1 MLDVIVLIAMAITA
15 GAFAAGLTAEA
26 GLPLLPV
33 LIATMAL
40 FLVMATSYVMLGRAA
55 RGAGGARIE
64 EIEEALEII
73 DSDLQRIDR
82 VEDDVARLDLLS
94 DRVERLDRALGGDG
108 SSESPSGLASAEE
121 PATEFAGVYERTE
134 SLRAEIETES
144 SEETGGKVGL
154 LKGLLARRSDD
165 PTPETPSEAAVEDDD
180 AWDAPS
186 DPPIVKE
193 VGEVEEV
200 KVEIEEEQEPE
211 AVIETVAELESET
224 EIETEIET
232 VVEEIEVETAEETVE
247 EILEAEPK
255 DESGSPSPLA
265 GEEEDAAETAEAV
278 EAIEAVE
285 EAEAEVAEAEEVAE
299 LSDEPVT
306 AAYVDD
312 DDDDDKEED
321 AMRRTIREAVE
332 AERVEL
338 YLQSTVTLPERKLR
352 YFEALTRV
360 RTADDD
366 LVLPGEYVP
375 VAKRAGMMPLIDNA
389 LLVKS
394 VHTLQQVPEESEVQ
408 GLFCNI
414 SLHSL
419 LDPDYFPELI
429 EFMEENN
436 SLSDRLIFEVSQ
448 PEMAGLT
455 EAEFSC
461 LDTLGALGYSFC
473 LDNVGDLDADFA
485 SLSDR
490 HFRYVKLSAAKFLD
504 VPGRIAADLKR
515 QLDGLGMQLIIEKV
529 EDEGDVA
536 ELLDHGI
543 DLAQGN
549 LFDEPKPADDALVS
563 QDAGAA

>member
-15 GAFAAGLTAEA
+15 GAFAAGLTVEA

-33 LIATMAL
+33 LIATTAL
-40 FLVMATSYVMLGRAA
+40 LLVMASSYIMLGRSA
-55 RGAGGARIE
+55 RGVSGARIE
-64 EIEEALEII
+64 EIEEALEVI
-73 DSDLQRIDR
+73 DNDLQRIDR
-82 VEDDVARLDLLS
+82 VEDDVARLDVLS
-94 DRVERLDRALGGDG
+94 DRPERLDRGLDGNG
-108 SSESPSGLASAEE
+108 SSESSSGLTRDEE
-121 PATEFAGVYERTE
+121 PPTEFGVYERTE
-134 SLRAEIETES
+134 SLRAEIETETT
-144 SEETGGKVGL
+144 EEAGGKVGL
-154 LKGLLARRSDD
+154 LKGLLARRSAD
-165 PTPETPSEAAVEDDD
+165 PTPESPSEAAVETDEP
-180 AWDAPS
+180 WDAPS
-186 DPPIVKE
+186 DPPIVE
-193 VGEVEEV
+193 EVEEV
-200 KVEIEEEQEPE
+200 EEVEVEIEEEPEPE
-211 AVIETVAELESET
+211 AGIETVAELETET
-224 EIETEIET
+224 EVETENET
-232 VVEEIEVETAEETVE
+232 EVEIEVETVEETVE
-247 EILEAEPK
+247 EILDEP
-255 DESGSPSPLA
+255 DGESDAPSPLA
-265 GEEEDAAETAEAV
+265 AEEEEAAETE

-285 EAEAEVAEAEEVAE
+285 AEVAEAEVAEAEEAAE
-299 LSDEPVT
+299 LSDEPVS
-306 AAYVDD
+306 AGYDD
-312 DDDDDKEED
+312 DDDDDED

-338 YLQSTVTLPERKLR
+338 YLQSTVTLPERKVC

-366 LVLPGEYVP
+366 LVLPVDYVP

-394 VHTLQQVPEESEVQ
+394 VHTLQQLPEESEVQ

-419 LDPDYFPELI
+419 LDPDYFPELV

-455 EAEFSC
+455 EAEFGC
-461 LDTLGALGYSFC
+461 LDTLGALGYGFC
-473 LDNVGDLDADFA
+473 LDNVADIDADFA

-490 HFRYVKLSAAKFLD
+490 HFRFVKLSAAKFLD

-515 QLDGLGMQLIIEKV
+515 QLDGFGMQLIIEKV

-543 DLAQGN
+543 DLAQGD
-549 LFDEPKPADDALVS
+549 LFDKPKPADDALAS
-563 QDAGAA
+563 AAADAA

>member
-1 MLDVIVLIAMAITA
+1 MLDVIILIAMAITA

-33 LIATMAL
+33 LIATAAL
-40 FLVMATSYVMLGRAA
+40 FLVMATSYVMLGRSA
-55 RGAGGARIE
+55 RGPGGTRIE

-73 DSDLQRIDR
+73 DNDLKRIDR
-82 VEDDVARLDLLS
+82 VEDDVARIDLLS
-94 DRVERLDRALGGDG
+94 DRVERLDRALGGNG
-108 SSESPSGLASAEE
+108 SSESPSGLARAEE
-121 PATEFAGVYERTE
+121 PATEFGGVYEQTE
-134 SLRAEIETES
+134 SLRAEIETET

-154 LKGLLARRSDD
+154 LRGLLARRSDKS
-165 PTPETPSEAAVEDDD
+165 TPETPSEAPVEEGD
-180 AWDAPS
+180 AWNALS
-186 DPPIVKE
+186 DRPIVE
-193 VGEVEEV
+193 EVEEIE
-200 KVEIEEEQEPE
+200 VEIEEEPEPE
-211 AVIETVAELESET
+211 PVPETVAEMEP
-224 EIETEIET
+224 ETEIET
-232 VVEEIEVETAEETVE
+232 VEETVE
-247 EILEAEPK
+247 EILEEPE
-255 DESGSPSPLA
+255 DEGEAPSPLSM
-265 GEEEDAAETAEAV
+265 EEEDAAEVVEAV
-278 EAIEAVE
+278 EAVE
-285 EAEAEVAEAEEVAE
+285 EAEVEEVADP
-299 LSDEPVT
+299 SDEPVT
-306 AAYVDD
+306 ATYVDD
-312 DDDDDKEED
+312 DDEED

-338 YLQSTVTLPERKLR
+338 FLQSTVTLPERKLR

-360 RTADDD
+360 RTADED

-394 VHTLQQVPEESEVQ
+394 VHTLQQVPEESEIQ

-419 LDPDYFPELI
+419 LDPDYFPELV
-429 EFMEENN
+429 EFMEENS
-436 SLSDRLIFEVSQ
+436 SLSDSLIFEVSQ

-461 LDTLGALGYSFC
+461 LDTLGALGYGFC
-473 LDNVGDLDADFA
+473 LDNVADLDADFA

-490 HFRYVKLSAAKFLD
+490 YFRYVKISAATFLD

-515 QLDGLGMQLIIEKV
+515 QLDGLGMQLIIEEV

-543 DLAQGN
+543 DLAQGT
-549 LFDEPKPADDALVS
+549 LFDTPKPADDALAS
-563 QDAGAA
+563 EGAGAA

>member
-1 MLDVIVLIAMAITA
+1 MLDVIILIAMAITA

-33 LIATMAL
+33 LIATAAL
-40 FLVMATSYVMLGRAA
+40 FLVMAASYVMLGRSA
-55 RGAGGARIE
+55 RGPGGTRIE

-73 DSDLQRIDR
+73 DNDLKRIDR
-82 VEDDVARLDLLS
+82 VEDDVARIDLLS
-94 DRVERLDRALGGDG
+94 DRVERLDRALGGNG
-108 SSESPSGLASAEE
+108 SSESQSGLARAKE
-121 PATEFAGVYERTE
+121 PATEFGGVYERTE
-134 SLRAEIETES
+134 SLRAEIETET

-154 LKGLLARRSDD
+154 LRGLLGRRSDKS
-165 PTPETPSEAAVEDDD
+165 TPETASEAPVEEGD
-180 AWDAPS
+180 AWNALS
-186 DPPIVKE
+186 DRPIVE
-193 VGEVEEV
+193 EVEEIE
-200 KVEIEEEQEPE
+200 VEIEEEPEPE
-211 AVIETVAELESET
+211 PVPETVAEMEP
-224 EIETEIET
+224 ETEIET
-232 VVEEIEVETAEETVE
+232 VEETVE
-247 EILEAEPK
+247 EILEEPE
-255 DESGSPSPLA
+255 DEGEAPLPLSM
-265 GEEEDAAETAEAV
+265 EEEDAAEVVEAV
-278 EAIEAVE
+278 EAVE
-285 EAEAEVAEAEEVAE
+285 EVEVEEVADP
-299 LSDEPVT
+299 SDEPVT
-306 AAYVDD
+306 ATYVDD
-312 DDDDDKEED
+312 DDEED

-338 YLQSTVTLPERKLR
+338 FLQSTVTLPERKLR

-360 RTADDD
+360 RTADED

-419 LDPDYFPELI
+419 LDPDYFPELV

-436 SLSDRLIFEVSQ
+436 SLSDSLIFEVSQ

-461 LDTLGALGYSFC
+461 LDTLGALGYGFC
-473 LDNVGDLDADFA
+473 LDNVADLDADFA

-490 HFRYVKLSAAKFLD
+490 YFRYVKISAATFLD
-504 VPGRIAADLKR
+504 VPARIAADLKR
-515 QLDGLGMQLIIEKV
+515 QLDGLGMQLIIEEV

-543 DLAQGN
+543 DLAQGT
-549 LFDEPKPADDALVS
+549 LFDTPKPADDALAS
-563 QDAGAA
+563 AGAGAA